1 MNPLTFLGSGS
12 LLSHSYQRCP
22 LSSTALDLKRDVP
35 RASSFFWPKAF
46 IELEW
51 GGTPGQPDHPEGPR
65 GCDTSPV
72 RGQGP
77 APCALQG
84 KSLST
89 GDRID
94 GDKQAEGE
102 MIQISRKCR
111 WGEPLLR

>member
-72 RGQGP
+72 RGQGG
-77 APCALQG
+77 G
-84 KSLST
+84 KDLLHVLCRGNLSPQVIGLMET
-89 GDRID
+89 
-94 GDKQAEGE
+94 
-102 MIQISRKCR
+102 SR
-111 WGEPLLR
+111 LREK